1 MGAAVLI
8 TSLLLSGLF
17 LRGEVEVQSAPVLV
31 RVNGVEL
38 GWSPCNSSIA
48 PADLERALAGQWQ
61 RAAAPAATG
70 NWWVFRHRSGT
81 VLYTLQL
88 RPQPGGGS
96 SGYCSALDAAARP
109 RVPARPTLALPGAVA
124 IRSVIE
130 QLDAGVRSVQF
141 VGSVPGDPG
150 AWRRQLLRTAQAR
163 GWRALA
169 GPDAAGAAGAGPGL
183 ARLEAPTSLVRA
195 GQQVDVVVLRAGASW
210 QFLLN
215 EHPAQAGSP

>member
-1 MGAAVLI
+1 MP
-8 TSLLLSGLF
+8 SLLLAGLF
-17 LRGEVEVQSAPVLV
+17 LHGEVDVQSAPVLV

-38 GWSPCNSSIA
+38 GWSPCTSSIG
-48 PADLERALAGQWQ
+48 PRDLGRALGGHWQ
-61 RAAAPAATG
+61 LAAAPVAAG
-70 NWWVFRHRSGT
+70 DWWVFRHRAGT

-88 RPQPGGGS
+88 RPAGAAGS

-109 RVPARPTLALPGAVA
+109 RTPARPMLALPGAVA

-141 VGSVPGDPG
+141 VGSVPGDPV
-150 AWRRQLLRTAQAR
+150 AWRRQVLRSALAR

-169 GPDAAGAAGAGPGL
+169 GPDSPGPGPVGPDAL
-183 ARLEAPTSLVRA
+183 GLEVPTSLVRA
-195 GQQVDVVVLRAGASW
+195 GQQVDVVVLRAGGSS

-215 EHPAQAGSP
+215 EHPAQAGSR